1 MRNRKRNNI
10 IIGTLCAVLVL
21 MGVGYAILSTTLNI
35 GGTANIKGDFD
46 IHFLTEDD
54 EYTDNNVQKRGITL
68 IDYENST
75 SSNTVYKTTVSALAA
90 TMEASTGID
99 TQDPTKASFSAIL
112 QKPTDYATFTAI
124 AKNYGTIKGM
134 ISTVT
139 ITSTPSQ
146 ELSDWLSVN
155 GGTYSDY
162 FEVTTTAQQN
172 TVLNPEGEYEFSVT
186 VRFKESATKLPQ
198 GSLENEIVITY
209 VQANEEQSGGNTPI
223 DTDGWLVD
231 ANGLVTHSP
240 SDAVQNG
247 VLRIPAVDQN
257 GNNIVSVDQNSFEGE
272 YNVIVYLTN
281 NGGYAVI
288 TDQNNY
294 EKLSAFA
301 STLGVSIINDVSEI
315 PSDKTVMQTIR
326 LNLDTSIAVED
337 FGEDDIRY
345 ATLNVTTLDLTSAT
359 HLTEIGTA
367 AFLGAPIEQIIFNN
381 VLTTIGDSAFAETKL
396 TSVAIPSSLTTIGDD
411 AFSGNNITTLDLSHA
426 TSLTSIG
433 NSAFYNNSITT
444 LDLSHATSLTSIG
457 NNAFYDNSIT
467 TLDLSHATSLTSIGS
482 SAFGNNSITV
492 LNISSGLTTIGSYA
506 FRYNSIVSVDLS
518 NATSLTSIGGY
529 AFLGNSITSVTI
541 PSSVTTIGDDAFS
554 GNNITTLDLSH
565 ATSLTSI
572 GRFAFSDNSI
582 ITLDLSNVTNLSSIG
597 FNAFYNQLDK
607 NDHSI
612 YTLQSINASNKTKAQ
627 YDAISN
633 NNTWYDSSHSNFHI
647 QYSDQCVGNG
657 CN

>member
-433 NSAFYNNSITT
+433 RS
-444 LDLSHATSLTSIG
+444 
-457 NNAFYDNSIT
+457 
-467 TLDLSHATSLTSIGS
+467 
-482 SAFGNNSITV
+482 
-492 LNISSGLTTIGSYA
+492 
-506 FRYNSIVSVDLS
+506 
-518 NATSLTSIGGY
+518 

>member
-396 TSVAIPSSLTTIGDD
+396 TSVAIPSSLTTIGESAFSNNSITTLDLSSASSLTTIGED
-411 AFSGNNITTLDLSHA
+411 AFSNNGLTSLSFVGANNLTTIGYSAFDKNSITSLSIPSSVETVDASAFRSNHIETLDLSHATSLTSIGGYAFSGNNITTLDLSHA

-433 NSAFYNNSITT
+433 NSAF
-444 LDLSHATSLTSIG
+444 G
-457 NNAFYDNSIT
+457 WQ
-467 TLDLSHATSLTSIGS
+467 
-482 SAFGNNSITV
+482 
-492 LNISSGLTTIGSYA
+492 
-506 FRYNSIVSVDLS
+506 R
-518 NATSLTSIGGY
+518 
-529 AFLGNSITSVTI
+529 
-541 PSSVTTIGDDAFS
+541 
-554 GNNITTLDLSH
+554 
-565 ATSLTSI
+565 
-572 GRFAFSDNSI
+572 
-582 ITLDLSNVTNLSSIG
+582 
-597 FNAFYNQLDK
+597 DK
-607 NDHSI
+607 NDSNI
-612 YTLQSINASNKTKAQ
+612 STLQSINASNKTKAE
-627 YDAISN
+627 YDTMSDN
-633 NNTWYDSSHSNFHI
+633 STWYDDGNSNFHI

-657 CN
+657 C

>member
-21 MGVGYAILSTTLNI
+21 MGVGYAVLNTTLNV

-54 EYTDNNVQKRGITL
+54 EYTENNVQKRGITL

-75 SSNTVYKTTVSALAA
+75 SSNTVYKTTVSSLAA
-90 TMEASTGID
+90 TMESSTGVD

-124 AKNYGTIKGM
+124 AKNYGTIKGK

-209 VQANEEQSGGNTPI
+209 VQANEEQSGANTPI

-240 SDAVQNG
+240 SNAIQNG

-257 GNNIVSVDQNSFEGE
+257 GNNIVSIDQSSFEPE
-272 YNVIVYLTN
+272 HNVVVYQTQN
-281 NGGYAVI
+281 QGYAYI
-288 TDQNNY
+288 TDQANY
-294 EKLSAFA
+294 DKLSGY
-301 STLGVSIINDVSEI
+301 LNKMEGLVIIKDINQIPQNETIQSEF
-315 PSDKTVMQTIR
+315 K

-337 FGEDDIRY
+337 FDDPDMKF
-345 ATLNVTTLDLTSAT
+345 ATLEITTLDLSSAT

-367 AFLGAPIEQIIFNN
+367 AFAGAPIEQIIFNN
-381 VLTTIGDSAFAETKL
+381 VLTTIRDAAFYQNHITSLTLPSSLVTISDSAFAEN
-396 TSVAIPSSLTTIGDD
+396 A
-411 AFSGNNITTLDLSHA
+411 ITTLDLSHA

-433 NSAFYNNSITT
+433 NSAFYNNSITSLTIPSSVETISDDAFSSNDIST
-444 LDLSHATSLTSIG
+444 LNLSNATHLTTIGYGAFYQNQITSLTLPSSLVTISYSAFSG
-457 NNAFYDNSIT
+457 NAIT
-467 TLDLSHATSLTSIGS
+467 TLDLSHATSLTSIGNF
-482 SAFGNNSITV
+482 AFRNNS
-492 LNISSGLTTIGSYA
+492 
-506 FRYNSIVSVDLS
+506 
-518 NATSLTSIGGY
+518 
-529 AFLGNSITSVTI
+529 
-541 PSSVTTIGDDAFS
+541 
-554 GNNITTLDLSH
+554 ITTLDLSK
-565 ATSLTSI
+565 TTNITSI
-572 GRFAFSDNSI
+572 GNDAFDYQVNKN
-582 ITLDLSNVTNLSSIG
+582 DSSI
-597 FNAFYNQLDK
+597 
-607 NDHSI
+607 H
-612 YTLQSINASNKTKAQ
+612 TLQSINASNKTKAE
-627 YDAISN
+627 YDTMSDN
-633 NNTWYDSSHSNFHI
+633 STWYDDSHPDFHI

-657 CN
+657 C